1 MKIIIRK
8 VVDRLRQPT
17 TVVGVIALGTLFG
30 LPAET
35 LNHLGTAVVFVAG
48 LAAVMLDESPAVVVV
63 ATAAPKEAEAPDA
76 GRAIP

>member
-1 MKIIIRK
+1 MKTALK
-8 VVDRLRQPT
+8 KLVDRLRQPT

-48 LAAVMLDESPAVVVV
+48 LAAVFLDEKPAVVLV
-63 ATAAPKEAEAPDA
+63 AVDPLPAAAPTGAE
-76 GRAIP
+76 GTTR